1 MSKLLWV
8 IEPGFSLL
16 KKGVANKGR
25 RGGWN
30 ELRGI
35 GLELKA
41 SICAVVFNIHTD
53 G

>member
-16 KKGVANKGR
+16 KKGVTNKGR

-30 ELRGI
+30 ELCGI
-35 GLELKA
+35 GLELKV
-41 SICAVVFNIHTD
+41 SVCTLGF
-53 G
+53 